1 MSGKVNHDL
10 MCPRCSSVEHDRSV
24 LRSTIKDGGTQEVCT
39 CCEYVGMQIY
49 FGHWDDVQVFNDG
62 MGGLYGYQRA
72 DKKGRVREF
81 GVADDTLSKIQLG
94 MYTKPT
100 DKGLR
105 NFTDDQTA
113 NYRERLA
120 MEGDSGKLR
129 KEIIETYESNKKKG
143 L

>member
-1 MSGKVNHDL
+1 
-10 MCPRCSSVEHDRSV
+10 
-24 LRSTIKDGGTQEVCT
+24 
-39 CCEYVGMQIY
+39 MQIY
-49 FGHWDDVQVFNDG
+49 YGNWQDVQVFNDG
-62 MGGLYGYQRA
+62 MGGMFGYQRA

-81 GVADDTLSKIQLG
+81 GVADDTLAKIQLG

-120 MEGDSGKLR
+120 TEGDSGKLR
-129 KEIIETYESNKKKG
+129 KEIIETFESNQKKG